1 MDIFVTYQQDTL
13 SLMNNIQQAPET
25 SVLNG
30 DKPVP
35 IVQTREQNNNTE
47 TAKKKTYTNAEIQNW
62 RIQQEN
68 KLKIGDSKYIAPRT
82 SADLSY
88 SETTSPQLVL
98 PIRERISAGTDW
110 LTLVIFFGIILFA
123 TVRYAY
129 AKYME
134 HLYLSIFNYATS
146 VRMLQE
152 KNYPA
157 FHGAFRLEAIFYIT
171 FSTFVFQTLNI
182 LSWRNSHVQ
191 PSHFLLIFGMV
202 LLYFFGKKFLY
213 WLSGS
218 MFNSL
223 PETREYLFN
232 IDNFNRSLGL
242 ILLPTT
248 ILVSFAPARNPVFI
262 VYSGFAIIVIFNL
275 LLLQRGIFI
284 LLKKQFSIFYLFLYL
299 CTLEFLPL
307 LLIYKVVVE

>member
-1 MDIFVTYQQDTL
+1 MDIFVTYQQDTI
-13 SLMNNIQQAPET
+13 SLKNNIQKTPEN
-25 SVLNG
+25 SVMNG
-30 DKPVP
+30 NKPVP
-35 IVQTREQNNNTE
+35 ITQSTEKKNNTE
-47 TAKKKTYTNAEIQNW
+47 TTKQKTYTNAEIKSW

-68 KLKIGDSKYIAPRT
+68 KLKIGDSKYITPRT
-82 SADLSY
+82 STDLSY
-88 SETTSPQLVL
+88 SENTSPQLIL
-98 PIRERISAGTDW
+98 PIRERIASGTDW
-110 LTLVIFFGIILFA
+110 LTLIIFFGIILFA

-134 HLYLSIFNYATS
+134 HLFLSLFNYATS
-146 VRMLQE
+146 VRMFQD
-152 KNYPA
+152 KSYPV

-171 FSTFVFQTLNI
+171 FSVFVFQALNI
-182 LSWRNSHVQ
+182 LNWENSHVH
-191 PSHFLLIFGMV
+191 PSHFLLVLGMV

-223 PETREYLFN
+223 SETREYLFN

-242 ILLPTT
+242 LLLPVT
-248 ILVSFAPARNPVFI
+248 ILISFAPTRNPAFI
-262 VYSGFAIIVIFNL
+262 VYSGIIIVAIFNL